1 VKKYASKTGF
11 YKKFALTF
19 ALWFYGLP
27 VIVIVAQT
35 LPPYQRFV
43 IVNAME
49 FTFLFTF
56 QLTLLLMYVP
66 HKQFNKSFPF
76 HATTNETFLHAAN
89 SSNRTHTVRAVVAQQ
104 VAVGQGRHPPQK
116 PGSISDW
123 DKKELLRAM
132 QSARVLQ
139 REAKTIAD
147 CLAQIETNNERES
160 DDEAYE
166 SVRGGDVGGRTVGSP
181 SAGFGNNNN
190 GGNRR
195 ASEPNAGG
203 HTNTPRSPVSGRE
216 YGDGAYRTGRHGFG
230 QSETA
235 NGFGEDRRLGSN
247 SPGPSQF
254 SQPGGA
260 EPTGFGQSN
269 AGFGDGERGGV
280 GAGMGDANG
289 APMNQS
295 PQMGSFRNPLFANAN
310 ANNAP
315 PGGGF
320 NPAPPTSPMGG
331 GAGSAFGD
339 VANQRSLLARLGK
352 TRGNRPL
359 GSGGYT

>member
-166 SVRGGDVGGRTVGSP
+166 SVRGGDVGGRTVRHPPDSGTTTTGGTGARANP
-181 SAGFGNNNN
+181 TPAGTRT
-190 GGNRR
+190 RR
-195 ASEPNAGG
+195 ARRSVAGSTG
-203 HTNTPRSPVSGRE
+203 TGRTGPGDTVLVNRKLRTDSARTAVWGRTRRARLSSRNRVARNRPGSGNPTPVSG
-216 YGDGAYRTGRHGFG
+216 TK
-230 QSETA
+230 
-235 NGFGEDRRLGSN
+235 
-247 SPGPSQF
+247 
-254 SQPGGA
+254 
-260 EPTGFGQSN
+260 N
-269 AGFGDGERGGV
+269 A
-280 GAGMGDANG
+280 AA
-289 APMNQS
+289 
-295 PQMGSFRNPLFANAN
+295 
-310 ANNAP
+310 
-315 PGGGF
+315 
-320 NPAPPTSPMGG
+320 
-331 GAGSAFGD
+331 
-339 VANQRSLLARLGK
+339 LAREWA
-352 TRGNRPL
+352 TQTARP
-359 GSGGYT
+359 